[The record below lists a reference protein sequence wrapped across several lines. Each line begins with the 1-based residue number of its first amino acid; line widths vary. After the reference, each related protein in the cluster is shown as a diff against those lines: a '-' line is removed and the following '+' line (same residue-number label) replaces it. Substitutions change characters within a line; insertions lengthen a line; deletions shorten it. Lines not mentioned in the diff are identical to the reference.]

1 MRRAVLLA
9 AGVASALGIAT
20 AATAG
25 VQALITGAQ
34 IKDGTIESR
43 DIENGTIRRADIGQA
58 TLSSLRG
65 PRGRVGMQGPRGA
78 IGPQGPA
85 GATGPA
91 GPQGLQGAT
100 GAAGAAGAQ
109 GPQGAKGD
117 PGAGVHVT
125 GSVPTAADLPAGA
138 AAGDAYIVTATGHL
152 HVWDGDAWIDTG
164 LVQGPEGPEGATG
177 PAGPQGPQG
186 PAGPTGP
193 AGADGALAG
202 YEIVTG
208 APVAIAGTDFVV
220 SASANCPVGKVAT
233 GGGVSISDPAGGVVM
248 VESRP
253 VALGAGWFVSVANFS
268 EDPNSA
274 TPYAV
279 CANAA

>member
-1 MRRAVLLA
+1 MRRTALLV
-9 AGVASALGIAT
+9 AGAASALVIAT
-20 AATAG
+20 AGTAG

-43 DIENGTIRRADIGQA
+43 DIENGTIRRADIGRA

-65 PRGRVGMQGPRGA
+65 PRGRVGAQGPRGA
-78 IGPQGPA
+78 IGPQGAA

-100 GAAGAAGAQ
+100 GAPGAAGA
-109 GPQGAKGD
+109 
-117 PGAGVHVT
+117 
-125 GSVPTAADLPAGA
+125 
-138 AAGDAYIVTATGHL
+138 
-152 HVWDGDAWIDTG
+152 
-164 LVQGPEGPEGATG
+164 
-177 PAGPQGPQG
+177 
-186 PAGPTGP
+186 

-220 SASANCPVGKVAT
+220 SASATCPVGKVAT
-233 GGGVSISDPAGGVVM
+233 GGGVSIADPAGGVVM

-279 CANAA
+279 CADAA